1 MTSLFVKYVT
11 TSVMFVQLYTCFD
24 SARNETES
32 SIAFVLENTD
42 HDVLTNI
49 TVSLNVIAADLIQL

>member
-1 MTSLFVKYVT
+1 
-11 TSVMFVQLYTCFD
+11 MFVQLYTCFD